1 MKISINTHLSGED
14 FPATKQLETRFVAGP
29 VAALFPKPAKLTVL
43 RYAPRKVRDSARL
56 SKNFETRGFLR
67 KEREMPS
74 CGDQPSALSSKALG
88 FGSTAQGRSAP
99 QGVLASPTT
108 RRRGHVDSRMP
119 RAVSGEFIPSLPSS
133 APFPSMKMSTASG
146 PSPVGPVDAVV
157 AYAPQSLLGQ
167 PGSVVLAR
175 PPDLAR
181 GMPREEYEEE
191 SGFLGRSRSRES
203 RFGGTAAVA
212 SSRGF
217 PRMRHAHG
225 FGVAGASRPGAS
237 SPGGWAGGSGSNE
250 GSGRGE
256 LDHVRDIRSFP
267 NAKPPFR
274 PPAVG
279 SSEPPGAGSQHV
291 GKRDMRL
298 FGVHSHASQQ
308 FPVNG
313 SAMKEGI
320 VDHTAKFTDNSTA
333 GWSARESHDAG
344 SANHVDPSGD
354 RDRDSASGGQRK
366 RRPLPLSRSRRGF
379 EGRRTSIYADQIISY
394 QHGGLCP
401 KRVKAAFMSVAQAA
415 GQPFL
420 VVPRHMRVDDARG
433 GIPPGAGGGFRTP
446 AGSVLD
452 PSGGRD
458 KAGTWEAGGAVHLSS
473 ASGLAGGTSTQTGFP
488 STWNGG
494 SAGHA
499 DADDSV
505 LHMSEVSAD
514 ESDDEMEDGEVEEA
528 KKDSRAARSR
538 PEQVSGVSRSYSHG
552 PAESASGVT
561 DKSAASSF
569 AGAANAQREGQGA
582 NVPGSWGSFHS
593 AAGLSAGPAGA
604 VSTGARDMPFQG
616 QGFGVSASSLASRV
630 ASEAPSLLGPPPRG
644 ALFRPP
650 SSALGAVGY
659 SVTRNNST
667 SEHRPFAEVSPSVAS
682 ATSPDAVDG
691 QSSLGPQTVPVQS
704 SMSVHALGPASASER
719 SSSMGRARPVDPR
732 LLRQR
737 KQQGAEGAPVSHEAS
752 DSSGEALVSAEC
764 ATAVEGTA
772 EVGDKVLPEVIRYVS
787 SFDGT
792 VLELKNPPTPPP
804 PGSLPPELQNTCVA
818 RGKLPLLLDLD
829 NTLLHAQAAAATGCD
844 VRLQDW
850 LDPYGEPEL
859 YRFELP
865 CNRKT
870 YYMKLRPYLRTF
882 LKKLEPFYEMSVYTN
897 ATQEYADIVI
907 AILDDNRQLFQDRIV
922 ARDSGFRGEASEN
935 KAVRRLYEG
944 MDKRCIVA
952 FDDRQNIWTDLP
964 LTHVVKAQH
973 YDFFDSH
980 KAELNAYYPPLSNGI
995 GGMATADIM
1004 GNRQNE
1010 DEGMMDP
1017 VGCSSLSQAGQ
1028 DQQSTNTPVQQ
1039 HLSRAAAEGKKPCD
1053 WDRHLECML
1062 KLFLHLH
1069 TEFFKDP
1076 INANIGAI
1084 LCNFQQ
1090 KVLSG
1095 VGIFFTGFRKTF
1107 SPGAAVADCE
1117 ERQAELAQRLGAKVY
1132 KRYDEEGVTHVVAG
1146 KNNTNNMLACKENT
1160 NLARV
1165 HTLWLYCCEAA
1176 LARVPESAF
1185 DADALCTYY
1194 DNSPPT
1200 APYRD
1205 HWVHL
1210 AQEKPVAEH
1219 EPAHPFPPPESLPVR
1234 EFLSTGTYSDGATL
1248 TSPYE
1253 ELLFIWRPEKQT
1265 VRQLYATDDC
1275 RGLSVP
1281 TANPKGAP
1289 LVTPV
1294 TGTHSAS
1301 LCGALCGPGAP
1312 TGQGVICATSHQ
1324 QSQRL
1329 HA

>member
-1 MKISINTHLSGED
+1 MTNGGDPPSGVCNRAGG
-14 FPATKQLETRFVAGP
+14 FNSATPTRP
-29 VAALFPKPAKLTVL
+29 
-43 RYAPRKVRDSARL
+43 
-56 SKNFETRGFLR
+56 TR
-67 KEREMPS
+67 
-74 CGDQPSALSSKALG
+74 
-88 FGSTAQGRSAP
+88 QG
-99 QGVLASPTT
+99 GLASPSE
-108 RRRGHVDSRMP
+108 RGGGPVDDRIP
-119 RAVSGEFIPSLPSS
+119 RAVPGDFASHLPL
-133 APFPSMKMSTASG
+133 AYLPMKMSASG

-157 AYAPQSLLGQ
+157 AYPPQSLLGQ
-167 PGSVVLAR
+167 PGSVGLVR
-175 PPDLAR
+175 PADLAQA
-181 GMPREEYEEE
+181 GMPRGEDYQEEG
-191 SGFLGRSRSRES
+191 GFQGRSRSREP
-203 RFGGTAAVA
+203 RFGGSSAVV

-217 PRMRHAHG
+217 PRMRHAGHG
-225 FGVAGASRPGAS
+225 FAASGGPRPGGS
-237 SPGGWAGGSGSNE
+237 SPGGLGGAGGNE
-250 GSGRGE
+250 GSGRGD

-267 NAKPPFR
+267 NVKQSFR
-274 PPAVG
+274 PRAVSG
-279 SSEPPGAGSQHV
+279 PSDPPGAGTHHL
-291 GKRDMRL
+291 GNCRDVRQFDL
-298 FGVHSHASQQ
+298 SSHAAQQ
-308 FPVNG
+308 FPVKSG
-313 SAMKEGI
+313 SAAKEGAA
-320 VDHTAKFTDNSTA
+320 DHPGNFAGNSA
-333 GWSARESHDAG
+333 GAWSGRDSHHDSG
-344 SANHVDPSGD
+344 SASVCPTGD
-354 RDRDSASGGQRK
+354 GGRDFGGGQQRK
-366 RRPLPLSRSRRGF
+366 RRPLALSRSRRGF
-379 EGRRTSIYADQIISY
+379 DGRRTSVYADQIISY

-420 VVPRHMRVDDARG
+420 VMPRHMRLDDTCA
-433 GIPPGAGGGFRTP
+433 GIPPDALGGLRNP
-446 AGSVLD
+446 AGSLD
-452 PSGGRD
+452 PSGSRD
-458 KAGTWEAGGAVHLSS
+458 KAGIWDGGAAAQLNST
-473 ASGLAGGTSTQTGFP
+473 SGLADGVSTQMSCP
-488 STWNGG
+488 SPWNGAG
-494 SAGHA
+494 GHA
-499 DADDSV
+499 DTEDSV

-528 KKDSRAARSR
+528 KKDGRTTRSGQ
-538 PEQVSGVSRSYSHG
+538 EEVISGVARPYSQG
-552 PAESASGVT
+552 AAEPVPGAT
-561 DKSAASSF
+561 DKSAPSF
-569 AGAANAQREGQGA
+569 AGATDAHREGQA
-582 NVPGSWGSFHS
+582 ATVPNNWGSFNS
-593 AAGLSAGPAGA
+593 PGGLS
-604 VSTGARDMPFQG
+604 VSFEG
-616 QGFGVSASSLASRV
+616 GFGVSAPLLPSGV
-630 ASEAPSLLGPPPRG
+630 ASEAPSLLGPAPRG

-650 SSALGAVGY
+650 SSCAATAFGNTG
-659 SVTRNNST
+659 TRNNT
-667 SEHRPFAEVSPSVAS
+667 SEHRPFADTS
-682 ATSPDAVDG
+682 AGGALVTSAGAVDG
-691 QSSLGPQTVPVQS
+691 QSSLRSQTVPGQS
-704 SMSVHALGPASASER
+704 PMSFPALGTANASER

-737 KQQGAEGAPVSHEAS
+737 KQHNADGAVSAPPHEIN
-752 DSSGEALVSAEC
+752 DSSGETLLSSEC
-764 ATAVEGTA
+764 ASGMEKTCAL
-772 EVGDKVLPEVIRYVS
+772 GDKAPSEVIRYVS
-787 SFDGT
+787 SIDRS

-804 PGSLPPELQNTCVA
+804 PGTLPPELQNTCVA

-829 NTLLHAQAAAATGCD
+829 NTLLHAQAASATGCD

-850 LDPYGEPEL
+850 IDPYGEPEL

-870 YYMKLRPYLRTF
+870 YYMKLRPHLRTF

-907 AILDDNRQLFQDRIV
+907 AILDGNRQLFQDRIV

-980 KAELNAYYPPLSNGI
+980 KTELNAYYPPLSNGI
-995 GGMATADIM
+995 EGMTAPDVL

-1010 DEGMMDP
+1010 DEGVMDP
-1017 VGCSSLSQAGQ
+1017 VGCGSFPPVGQ
-1028 DQQSTNTPVQQ
+1028 DTQSTNTPVQQ
-1039 HLSRAAAEGKKPCD
+1039 HLSRAAADGKKPCD

-1069 TEFFKDP
+1069 AEFFKDP
-1076 INANIGAI
+1076 VNANIGAI

-1132 KRYDEEGVTHVVAG
+1132 KRFDEEGVTHVVAG

-1160 NLARV
+1160 KLARV

-1185 DADALCTYY
+1185 DADTLCTYY

-1210 AQEKPVAEH
+1210 AQEKPTAEH

-1234 EFLSTGTYSDGATL
+1234 EFLSTGSYSDGATL

-1253 ELLFIWRPEKQT
+1253 ELLFIWRPEKQMI
-1265 VRQLYATDDC
+1265 RQLYASDES
-1275 RGLSVP
+1275 RGLSLP
-1281 TANPKGAP
+1281 SASSKGASV
-1289 LVTPV
+1289 VTSV
-1294 TGTHSAS
+1294 TGTPGGS
-1301 LCGALCGPGAP
+1301 LCGTLLGPGQP
-1312 TGQGVICATSHQ
+1312 TGQGMIGATSHP